1 MEVEAEKGV
10 AMTTVGPTSVAGSR
24 TADHGPIERY
34 DLIVIGA
41 GSAGIAAAKA
51 GRRSGARVLL
61 VARGRPGE
69 SSLWSGTIPSK
80 ALIAAARTAHL
91 MRTAD
96 RFGITPVEPVI
107 NFGRLTETIRDRI
120 TTAEPDQVISTLR
133 DLGVDLVFG
142 THGSPDPPP

>member
-1 MEVEAEKGV
+1 M
-10 AMTTVGPTSVAGSR
+10 
-24 TADHGPIERY
+24 
-34 DLIVIGA
+34 
-41 GSAGIAAAKA
+41 
-51 GRRSGARVLL
+51 
-61 VARGRPGE
+61 
-69 SSLWSGTIPSK
+69 WSGTIPSK

-142 THGSPDPPP
+142 NARFAGSSTLMVDDQPYEFSKAVIATGSAPALHPFPALPTARR